1 MWKQLEEGNKLNHNK
16 FDTLF
21 VKIDQVLIILW
32 RLKGEKYPIPLL
44 Q

>member
-1 MWKQLEEGNKLNHNK
+1 MWKQHEELNHNK
-16 FDTLF
+16 FDTSF
-21 VKIDQVLIILW
+21 VKIDRVLIILW